1 MLWSNELLTHFF
13 QMIWRLGMHQE
24 DLQATWKII
33 TPYNI
38 NASYKV
44 LCVCN
49 AYNLLWECMKT
60 TASQEKNKKY

>member
-1 MLWSNELLTHFF
+1 
-13 QMIWRLGMHQE
+13 MHQE